1 MDFEKI
7 VLEDSEDATE
17 VEDAAEAV
25 FAAVAERDEQQRA
38 NEIAAA
44 KDLVSR
50 FIFFPIIMIL
60 FVGAF
65 SIYKIGKLYMI

>member
-1 MDFEKI
+1 M
-7 VLEDSEDATE
+7 EDAAE
-17 VEDAAEAV
+17 AENAAEAV

-65 SIYKIGKLYMI
+65 SIYKIGKLYMIYVKLYK